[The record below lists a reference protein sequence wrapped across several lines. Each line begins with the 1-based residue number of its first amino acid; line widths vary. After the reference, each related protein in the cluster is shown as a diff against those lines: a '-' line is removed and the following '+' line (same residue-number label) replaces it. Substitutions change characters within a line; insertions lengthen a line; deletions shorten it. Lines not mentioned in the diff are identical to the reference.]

1 MLEYMTIKYKV
12 YVFILQASASGPDG
26 GTAQGGQVKPRWAGR
41 YHRPGTGSVLVKA
54 WEQG

>member
-26 GTAQGGQVKPRWAGR
+26 GTAQGGQVTPRWAGR